1 MNPIV
6 LRKDLRGQFG
16 PARDQGAR
24 PTCLAF
30 AASDA
35 HAAARGPWAALSC
48 EFLFYHAKRRDGTPP
63 VSGARLS
70 SMRDALEFDGQP
82 SETDWAY
89 SDALPIDLA
98 GYRPPAG
105 IGEVFRRGSHD
116 GGGSFDEAWSAV
128 MADTPPVVGM
138 TISDAFFEPNESGV
152 VDSPEAIDPARR
164 HAVVA
169 AAAGESNGTRF
180 LLVRSSWGESWG
192 LAGYAWLAESYAAP
206 RVLSVITL
214 H

>member
-6 LRKDLRGQFG
+6 LRKDLRGRFG
-16 PARDQGAR
+16 SARDQGAR

-35 HAAARGPWAALSC
+35 HAAARGQWAALSC
-48 EFLFYHAKRRDGTPP
+48 EFLFYHAKQRDSTHPA
-63 VSGARLS
+63 SAARLS
-70 SMRDALEFDGQP
+70 STRDALELDGQP
-82 SETDWAY
+82 SENEWAY
-89 SDALPIDLA
+89 LDALPEDLA
-98 GYRPPAG
+98 GWEPPVG
-105 IGEVFRRGSHD
+105 IGEVFRRGSQV
-116 GGGSFDEAWSAV
+116 GGSSFDGAWSAV
-128 MADTPPVVGM
+128 MSDTPPIVGM
-138 TISDAFFEPNESGV
+138 TISDAFLEPDQAGI

-169 AAAGESNGTRF
+169 AAAGESNGTRY

-192 LAGYAWLAESYAAP
+192 LAGYAWLAEAYAAP
-206 RVLSVITL
+206 RVISVVTL